1 MVCPRHSLE
10 PQALAALM
18 DPSGV
23 LLHPLGKICSFCPD
37 HYAETNAY
45 RHKWV
50 AVCNIA
56 LVEELDMPKKGPL
69 PTVTK

>member
-1 MVCPRHSLE
+1 M
-10 PQALAALM
+10 
-18 DPSGV
+18 
-23 LLHPLGKICSFCPD
+23 HPLGKICSFCPD